1 MKITDTEV
9 IKSGEREL
17 IDAITAD
24 LDWGMIEGIFQEEH
38 GLGIDEEVEYK
49 KGDMVVHEGNIAY
62 QLDFEVKVT
71 ISVLLDRNGN
81 YISVALSNG
90 AREDREEETHEI
102 SGDQD
107 SLSSDNEEADRP
119 LSADTDSAKVDD
131 EDNPPSLLEEASPE
145 EKISQMASRAGE
157 IMDTL

>member
-1 MKITDTEV
+1 MKITETEV
-9 IKSGEREL
+9 IKSGEQEL

-24 LDWGMIEGIFQEEH
+24 LDWGAIEGIFKEEH

-49 KGDMVVHEGNIAY
+49 KGDMVVHEGSIAY

-81 YISVALSNG
+81 YISVAPSKG
-90 AREDREEETHEI
+90 IREDREEAAQEI

-107 SLSSDNEEADRP
+107 PLPSDDEEADRP
-119 LSADTDSAKVDD
+119 LSAETDSAEVDD
-131 EDNPPSLLEEASPE
+131 DNPPSLPEEASPE
-145 EKISQMASRAGE
+145 EKISRMASRAGE
-157 IMDTL
+157 IMEAL